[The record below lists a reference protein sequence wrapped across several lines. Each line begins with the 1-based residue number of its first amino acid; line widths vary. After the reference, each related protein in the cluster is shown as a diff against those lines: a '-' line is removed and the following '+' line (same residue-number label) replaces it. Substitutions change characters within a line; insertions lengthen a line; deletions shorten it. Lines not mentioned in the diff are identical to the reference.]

1 VHCRRLDPQRTG
13 TPVAGVRALV
23 TGAGGREIDY
33 NRSVDP
39 AQLNRDLERLS
50 GAMAQAVGTCE
61 PCDELAAAATALRRG
76 ELDGGRRAFA
86 ERIAALGDGSLE
98 EIARAFALWTNLM
111 NTAEE
116 RARLTALH
124 RRGDRAP
131 DGLAAAIDA
140 FIDAGA
146 TEGELRAWFEHALVM
161 PVITA
166 HPTEARRRSTLEH
179 LARIEALL
187 DELDRAP
194 RARTAAAL
202 DAEVLALHATEDARA
217 RRPTPLD
224 EAEHALDVFRRSLLD
239 VTPRVYRTIED
250 RLRARLGVTW
260 RVPPFLRWGSWVAG
274 DRDGNPNV
282 TAAVTRAALAR
293 QRDLVLARYL
303 DDVAALGR
311 SISVSGVRAH
321 GPFDELWRVLERDR
335 ERLPEIAAHARP
347 RTAHEPWREKLW
359 YVQARL
365 RATVDHRDDAYVDAD
380 EYVLDLALL
389 DRTLRA
395 AGFAAVAEHELR
407 DAIRRAEVFGFHLA
421 SLDLRQHSGVHDRVV
436 AELLARGGRAGY
448 LERDEAGRRAMLAE
462 VLAAPIAPIHDTH
475 ALSADAAEAL
485 ATLEVAGRARREL
498 GPRACERYVVSF
510 TREVSDLLEVVFLAR
525 AAGLA
530 PGELRPVPL
539 LEQLEDLERA
549 GAIAADLLAH
559 PVLRLE
565 LGDAGLEVMLGYSD
579 SGKQVGY
586 VASQVALRRAQLALV
601 AATAEAGVALTVFHG
616 RGGAIG
622 RGGGP
627 ESDAI
632 LAQPAAAIRGRLR
645 VTEQGETVTARY
657 AQPEIAERD
666 LELMIAAIVGAATAE
681 RLGTDRD
688 PADEHLLDR
697 AAAAAREAYLALTA
711 DEDRLVRYTVA
722 ATPIEDV
729 AHLPLGSRPASRGA
743 GLSLDSLRAIPWVF
757 SWTQSRHGI
766 PGWFGVGTALQ
777 AIADELGADGARA
790 LAERSRFVRA
800 LVQNCEL
807 SLVRSDIDV
816 AAEYARL
823 ADPDARALF
832 DLIAAEHAGTV
843 RALRELL
850 GRTEPLASRPYLAAS
865 VERRNPTLDVLSH
878 IQIEAL
884 RRRRAGPDADA
895 ERLGRIIFTTIHG
908 IAAGLQ
914 TAG

>member
-1 VHCRRLDPQRTG
+1 
-13 TPVAGVRALV
+13 
-23 TGAGGREIDY
+23 
-33 NRSVDP
+33 VDP
-39 AQLNRDLERLS
+39 AQLNGDLERLAT
-50 GAMAQAVGTCE
+50 AMAKAVGACT

-76 ELDGGRRAFA
+76 ELPGGRRAFA
-86 ERIAALGDGSLE
+86 AMIEGLSDDSLE
-98 EIARAFALWTNLM
+98 TAARASALWCNLM

-116 RARLTALH
+116 RARLATLH
-124 RRGDRAP
+124 RRGDRSP
-131 DGLAAAIDA
+131 DGLAAAIDTV
-140 FIDAGA
+140 IDAGA
-146 TEGELRAWFEHALVM
+146 TEDELRAWLGRALVM

-166 HPTEARRRSTLEH
+166 HPTEARRRSTLDH
-179 LARIEALL
+179 LASIEELL
-187 DELDRAP
+187 EELERTH

-202 DAEVLALHATEDARA
+202 EAEVIALHATEDARA

-224 EAEHALDVFRRSLLD
+224 EVENALDVFRRSLLD

-250 RLRARLGVTW
+250 RLRARFGSSNW
-260 RVPPFLRWGSWVAG
+260 RVPTFLRWGTWVAG

-293 QRDLVLARYL
+293 HKSLVLARYL
-303 DDVAALGR
+303 DDVATLGR
-311 SISVSGVRAH
+311 SLSVSEVRAR
-321 GPFDELWRVLERDR
+321 GPLDELYGVLERNR
-335 ERLPEIAAHARP
+335 ERLPEIAARARP

-365 RATVDHRDDAYVDAD
+365 RATIEHRDEAYVDAD
-380 EYVLDLALL
+380 EYVEDLELL
-389 DRTLRA
+389 DRSLRA
-395 AGFAAVAEHELR
+395 AGFAAVADHELH

-448 LERDEAGRRAMLAE
+448 LERDEAGRRALLDE
-462 VLAAPIAPIHDTH
+462 VLAAPIAPIHDTDG
-475 ALSADAAEAL
+475 LSADAIETL

-510 TREVSDLLEVVFLAR
+510 TRDVSDLLEVVFLAR

-549 GAIAADLLAH
+549 GPIASAILAH

-565 LGDAGLEVMLGYSD
+565 LGDAGLEVMVGYSD

-586 VASQVALRRAQLALV
+586 VASSVALRRAQLALV
-601 AATAEAGVALTVFHG
+601 AAAAEAGVTLTVFHG
-616 RGGAIG
+616 RGGALG

-627 ESDAI
+627 ASDAI

-657 AQPEIAERD
+657 TQPEIAERD
-666 LELMIAAIVGAATAE
+666 LELTLAAIVGAAAAE
-681 RLGTDRD
+681 RRADGAGGTTPAPTDDGAGGTATADDGAGGAATAPRD
-688 PADEHLLDR
+688 ATSAADEALLDR
-697 AAAAAREAYLALTA
+697 AAAAAREAYLGLTA
-711 DEDRLVRYTVA
+711 DEDLLVRYTVA

-729 AHLPLGSRPASRGA
+729 AHLPIGSRPPSRKA
-743 GLSLDSLRAIPWVF
+743 GISLDTLRAIPWVF

-766 PGWFGVGTALQ
+766 PGWFGVGTAVE
-777 AIADELGADGARA
+777 AIAAELGPDGARA

-800 LVQNCEL
+800 LIQNSEL

-832 DLIAAEHAGTV
+832 DKIAAEHARTV
-843 RALRELL
+843 RALREIL
-850 GRTEPLASRPYLAAS
+850 GRTEPLARRPYLAAS
-865 VERRNPTLDVLSH
+865 VERRNSTLDVLSH

-884 RRRRAGPDADA
+884 RRRRAGTSPDP